1 MKSSLRVLV
10 PALACAVAAA
20 VGCSKSSGPS
30 SSSGGAAAATTAA
43 APAAAGA
50 KKPTTTLTNQ
60 QLQDAYKAAN
70 KGMTAAD
77 KQLSMVKTALGAP
90 TKTTGDKN
98 CWYAWKPKDTTDPDC
113 MELCLS
119 PTKGNSIG
127 GSDWGNCGM
136 KN

>member
-1 MKSSLRVLV
+1 MRSSLRVLV
-10 PALACAVAAA
+10 PALACAAAAA
-20 VGCSKSSGPS
+20 VGCSKSSAPS
-30 SSSGGAAAATTAA
+30 TSSGGAATTAA
-43 APAAAGA
+43 ATAAAGA
-50 KKPTTTLTNQ
+50 KKPTTTLSNQ
-60 QLQDAYKAAN
+60 QLQDAYKAAS
-70 KGMTAAD
+70 KGMATGD
-77 KQLSMVKTALGAP
+77 KQLSIVKTALGAP

-127 GSDWGNCGM
+127 GSDWSNCGM